1 MADVYLD
8 QMRSRRRRTNA
19 LIATGAIA
27 LFVCIGWLVWGHPLP
42 TGAGVSLVGD
52 AVARSTWKS
61 ATGSTE
67 LPPEGV
73 PLARTFDTLKSR
85 ADAGDA
91 DSALRLFR
99 DLQRCRYT
107 AWANQQVA
115 SNAKNALTQNVSGL
129 SGTELDNREK
139 QLSEMQTL
147 LDQARKNQ
155 LLCDGTNAQQLQ
167 QIVPITQRAAQL
179 GDDRAAE
186 CYVSG
191 RYLMQD
197 GVVDHPEWLTDYK
210 QNAISVSDQAIAR
223 GNWMMVA
230 AVADAYGAQ
239 TISRS
244 FSRVTGQSPAM
255 AYRYL
260 KLETL
265 GASPQDVDY
274 FQQQLDEASRGL
286 DSEVIAVENA
296 WAQDTYRRY
305 FAAHA
310 DLHSVRNLG
319 LCE

>member
-8 QMRSRRRRTNA
+8 QLQRRRRRANA
-19 LIATGAIA
+19 LIASGASA
-27 LFVCIGWLVWGHPLP
+27 LFVCIGWLVWGHPLSS
-42 TGAGVSLVGD
+42 GAGVALVD
-52 AVARSTWKS
+52 TAVATSTWKS
-61 ATGSTE
+61 ETGSTA
-67 LPPEGV
+67 LPPDGI
-73 PLARTFDTLKSR
+73 PLARTFDTLKSH

-91 DSALRLFR
+91 DSALRLFHE
-99 DLQRCRYT
+99 LQRCRYT

-139 QLSEMQTL
+139 QLGAMQTL

-155 LLCDGTNAQQLQ
+155 PLCEGTSARQLK
-167 QIVPITQRAAQL
+167 QIVPVTQRAAQL

-186 CYVSG
+186 CYVNG
-191 RYLMQD
+191 LYLMQD
-197 GVVDHPEWLTDYK
+197 GGVEHPDWMTDYK

-223 GNWMMVA
+223 GNWTMVA

-239 TISRS
+239 TASRA

-265 GASPQDVDY
+265 GALPQDAEY
-274 FQQQLDEASRGL
+274 FQHALDEASRGL

-305 FAAHA
+305 FVGQA
-310 DLHSVRNLG
+310 DSHPVRNLA